1 MASRGHFCPQVSTPD
16 KDKSPCQ
23 AGFYVVSEPYIVVSE
38 RGLEP
43 PCPLRALAPQAS
55 ASTYSATRTSALVSP
70 PARMTIATSSR
81 GCESPHHPPGRLL
94 EPLDVRPPP
103 VGIMVGEIAAL
114 RTRTDAAIDQLADDV
129 GMAGVTRQ
137 VVLQV
142 HEHVLE
148 GHRVALRRPP
158 GHMSLGI
165 DGQRRD
171 RRVGVGT
178 GARPQSLDAGA
189 GLVRQ
194 RPHVV
199 VVLGVRAEALRRVGE
214 RTAHAVAEVAR
225 LHGRRMLQQAQQVGA
240 RRCHGASYVVVAQSL
255 DLSLIHISEPTRLGM
270 ISYAVF

>member
-1 MASRGHFCPQVSTPD
+1 MATQGHFCPPESTPD

-70 PARMTIATSSR
+70 PARITIATSSR
-81 GCESPHHPPGRLL
+81 GCDSPHPPPGRLL

-114 RTRTDAAIDQLADDV
+114 RTRTDTAIDQLADDV
-129 GMAGVTRQ
+129 GMACVTRQ

-142 HEHVLE
+142 HEHVLQ

-158 GHMSLGI
+158 GHMSLRA

-171 RRVGVGT
+171 RGVGVGA
-178 GARPQSLDAGA
+178 GARPQRLD
-189 GLVRQ
+189 
-194 RPHVV
+194 
-199 VVLGVRAEALRRVGE
+199 VRAGFI
-214 RTAHAVAEVAR
+214 
-225 LHGRRMLQQAQQVGA
+225 G
-240 RRCHGASYVVVAQSL
+240 
-255 DLSLIHISEPTRLGM
+255 
-270 ISYAVF
+270 